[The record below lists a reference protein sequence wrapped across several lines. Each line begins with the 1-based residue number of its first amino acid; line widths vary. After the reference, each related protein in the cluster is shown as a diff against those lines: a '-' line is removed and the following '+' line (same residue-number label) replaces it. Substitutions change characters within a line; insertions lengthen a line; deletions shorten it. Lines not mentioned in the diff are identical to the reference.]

1 LVYKFESRTT
11 GLMIWKD
18 NSIVATFVDGK
29 FETEDLT
36 LASYLVQFEECICLT
51 PFVREVEDS
60 PPNEHPVVEEP
71 VVEEPVV
78 EEPVVE
84 EPIVEEPIEPIE
96 TKVEEAKTAKSTKK
110 VKK

>member
-18 NSIVATFVDGK
+18 NSVVATFVDGK

-71 VVEEPVV
+71 T
-78 EEPVVE
+78 